1 MGDSNEIR
9 WLQTT
14 ANDLNNLLQ
23 VISESSKAL
32 KPLCESSTEALRY
45 YAFMSTGLE
54 RAQRVTADMA
64 VKLGGLSE
72 APAVVYPVAVAPAP
86 VQPEPALAA
95 PQSHSSIIQNPSG
108 SGELIMVIDDE
119 KVVLD
124 LASAVLVSEGYR
136 VIAVTDVFKALS
148 FYADLKNEV
157 SLVILDYTMPI
168 MDGSEVFEELKAIR
182 PDAPIM
188 LSSGFAEQEKV
199 RSMLA
204 RGLRGFLP
212 KPYTKQKLLSQ
223 VRSTLDAI
231 HGERTGAR
239 RVL

>member
-1 MGDSNEIR
+1 MGDGNDLR
-9 WLQTT
+9 WLQST
-14 ANDLNNLLQ
+14 ANELNNLLQ

-32 KPLCESSTEALRY
+32 RPLCAANTEALRY
-45 YAFMSTGLE
+45 YAFLANGLE
-54 RAQRVTADMA
+54 RARTVTSEMA
-64 VKLGGLSE
+64 ARLGGLSD
-72 APAVVYPVAVAPAP
+72 PAAYLPSGTVATK
-86 VQPEPALAA
+86 PELATTHNLDSRA
-95 PQSHSSIIQNPSG
+95 AELIQNPDG
-108 SGELIMVIDDE
+108 EGELVMLIDDE

-124 LASAVLVSEGYR
+124 LASTVLISEGYR
-136 VIAVTDVFKALS
+136 VLPVTDVFKSLSLFEALK
-148 FYADLKNEV
+148 DEI

-168 MDGSEVFEELKAIR
+168 MDGSEVFEELKKIS

-188 LSSGFAEQEKV
+188 LSSGFAEHEKV
-199 RSMLA
+199 RNMLT

-231 HGERTGAR
+231 RGER